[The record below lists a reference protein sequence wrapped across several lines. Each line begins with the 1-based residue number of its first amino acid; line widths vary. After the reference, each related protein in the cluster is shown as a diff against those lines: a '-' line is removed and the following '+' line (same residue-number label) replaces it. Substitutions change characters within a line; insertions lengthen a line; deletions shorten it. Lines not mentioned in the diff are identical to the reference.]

1 MSARGTTLAMVAA
14 PPFLVLEGYQRSRE
28 VTRRHAKSFFFS
40 SVMLFGQRRQAAFAL
55 YAFCRRL
62 DDLVDGENR
71 GDGTVSAPDD
81 GPAQLAAR
89 LSLARDAVN
98 AQFDGSS
105 AGLALQHLPWPE
117 AELAAFKDTVARYR
131 LSSRPFLE
139 LIDGMQM
146 DLTRSRYET
155 FEELHQYCYRV
166 AGVVGEMMTPVLG
179 HADDRCLPY
188 AAELG
193 VAMQLTNILRDVKED
208 LLRGRLYL
216 PRVELE
222 AFGVDVAAL
231 EARAAGQ
238 PFTEAQ
244 AQAWAAFMRFQLA
257 RARALYRRSLL
268 GVPDLRG
275 FGSQRVVRLMSA
287 VYGGIL
293 EAIEAR
299 GYDVFSSRAH
309 VPLAGKLARALAV
322 LLRPPTSGLPS
333 QPVDLPALNDFVS
346 PSRQA
351 QVLPTVAVEHAR
363 GSL

>member
-1 MSARGTTLAMVAA
+1 MNARGTTLATVAA
-14 PPFLVLEGYQRSRE
+14 PQGLVREGYQRSRE

-71 GDGTVSAPDD
+71 GDGSVSAPDD
-81 GPAQLAAR
+81 PAQLSAR
-89 LSLARDAVN
+89 LALAREAVT
-98 AQFDGSS
+98 AQFDGSAS
-105 AGLALQHLPWPE
+105 GPGLQQLPWPE
-117 AELAAFKDTVARYR
+117 AELAAFRDTVVRYR

-146 DLTRSRYET
+146 DLTRSRYDT

-188 AAELG
+188 AGELG

-238 PFTEAQ
+238 AFTDAQ
-244 AQAWAAFMRFQLA
+244 AQAWAAFMRFQIA

-309 VPLAGKLARALAV
+309 VPLAGKLARAVVV
-322 LLRPPTSGLPS
+322 LLRPPTSGVPD
-333 QPVDLPALNDFVS
+333 QPVELPVLVDFVG

-351 QVLPTVAVEHAR
+351 RVLPTVGVEHAR
-363 GSL
+363 GPA